1 MANIF
6 GLSANFPWILA
17 KIPWVSEQFCG
28 ASANFL
34 EFRRYLPTAWVFA
47 TFSWLLA
54 KIPWVL
60 TKNCGFY
67 KNIHFPKSFS
77 KFSWNFK
84 IFAVLH
90 FAFVSFKITIAS
102 IMRWLKSWPFQLF
115 RRFIN
120 WNSSC
125 GKISSKLKK
134 ITFKFHNFLLKF
146 KRFFPNLMKMLL
158 KIKLKVF
165 L

>member
-67 KNIHFPKSFS
+67 KNIHFPKSLS

-115 RRFIN
+115 RKFIN

-134 ITFKFHNFLLKF
+134 IILSSTSFYWNSRDFYKS
-146 KRFFPNLMKMLL
+146 
-158 KIKLKVF
+158 
-165 L
+165 

>member
-47 TFSWLLA
+47 IFSWLVA

-60 TKNCGFY
+60 TKNCRLY
-67 KNIHFPKSFS
+67 KNFHFPKSFS
-77 KFSWNFK
+77 KFSWKLK
-84 IFAVLH
+84 IFAVLY
-90 FAFVSFKITIAS
+90 FAFVSFKITIVS
-102 IMRWLKSWPFQLF
+102 IMRWLKFWPFWLF
-115 RRFIN
+115 RKFIN

-134 ITFKFHNFLLKF
+134 ITLSSTNFYWNS
-146 KRFFPNLMKMLL
+146 RDFFQILWKCC
-158 KIKLKVF
+158 
-165 L
+165 

>member
-6 GLSANFPWILA
+6 GPSANFPWILA
-17 KIPWVSEQFCG
+17 KILGVSEQFCG

-67 KNIHFPKSFS
+67 KNFHFPKSFS
-77 KFSWNFK
+77 KFLWNFK

-90 FAFVSFKITIAS
+90 FAFVSFKITIVS
-102 IMRWLKSWPFQLF
+102 IMRWLKFWPFRLF
-115 RRFIN
+115 RKFIN

-134 ITFKFHNFLLKF
+134 ITLSSTNFYWNS
-146 KRFFPNLMKMLL
+146 RDFFQILWKCC
-158 KIKLKVF
+158 
-165 L
+165 

>member
-17 KIPWVSEQFCG
+17 KKIPWVSEQFCG

-34 EFRRYLPTAWVFA
+34 EFRRYLPKAWVFA

-67 KNIHFPKSFS
+67 KNFHFPKSFS
-77 KFSWNFK
+77 KFLWKLK
-84 IFAVLH
+84 IFAVLY
-90 FAFVSFKITIAS
+90 FAFVSFKITIVS
-102 IMRWLKSWPFQLF
+102 IMRWLKSWPFRLF
-115 RRFIN
+115 RKFIN
-120 WNSSC
+120 WNSSF

-134 ITFKFHNFLLKF
+134 ITLSSTIFYWNS
-146 KRFFPNLMKMLL
+146 RYFFQILWKCC
-158 KIKLKVF
+158 
-165 L
+165 